1 MENITMKL
9 STIKVIRLLLFIVL
23 LLNSPLHAQDHYA
36 FTPIDCSDGLSG
48 NRVRNIIQLRDG
60 RIAINANEIV
70 SIYDGTS
77 FQYFHYNKSNIIP
90 LNDYVGHHRI
100 YVNEDYLYIKDWY
113 KLMVININEERFE
126 QHLDSLFKSYGVK
139 GALVNFFVDEAG
151 NYWML
156 TDDDVLLYR
165 DYASGKTVEF
175 LKNVSMNGDER
186 DRLLDIAV
194 VNQQVFLFYN
204 SSLMVCYDLE
214 TSRELYREYALDE
227 KQDRSATLLVVP
239 RGKYL
244 YYLMNGRKTEALRF
258 DIELRKWEVILETEY
273 RLNVLSVGKE
283 HDIWITSQAGL
294 WVCDEKLQNK
304 QFIPTLE
311 FVAGKEI
318 KTEVSTVFNDNQGG
332 TWIGTLDRGIC
343 YYHPNR
349 FKFKNVGKVFFPNI
363 DQNGEVSVS
372 CFVEDAHGGILVGT
386 RQGLLRYSLS
396 ESKLSFEAG
405 LPRNLRC
412 NGLTKDSRQRIWLSS
427 VEALFCIQNGK
438 SRSYPV
444 RDVAKVFEAPDKKL
458 YICSY
463 IDGLCLL
470 NPDTG
475 ELKKIEESEG
485 RQINSVS
492 QIRNYKEGMLIGI
505 CNLGLFTYDYKKQVL
520 TAPVFKDKKAWQDF
534 YDLHHYSD
542 LYVDSR
548 NLIWLATQ
556 DGLIV
561 WNPKNEEIRMF
572 YMENGLVNN
581 SIQAISEDRHHV
593 MWITTSYGIS
603 CVNVVQEGGRTEY
616 SFSNFNHSDGVIE
629 REFLERSVY
638 VTKDDVILMGG
649 IDGFNEFRIN
659 KLPSVKQDMKPLF
672 VNFHL
677 FGKKVEM
684 DKAYDGNVLLSEPV
698 SATQKIIL
706 NYDQNFVSFDF
717 SALNYINRSQTHY
730 RYRLTGL
737 DKEWHEIVSPTGT
750 GTASYANLPPGTYD
764 LEVYAANNSKQWG
777 SNCATIQIIVKDP
790 YWKTPLAY
798 FIYCL
803 LIALSIY
810 WALYSYLRMNKRK
823 LQKAQEEE
831 LNQMKFRFFTNIS
844 HEFRT
849 PLTLIITPLESLIKE
864 VGDIALKKRLQSI
877 YRNSKELL
885 NLVNQLLDF
894 RRLEVHGE
902 KLFLVKGNIAEFV
915 SSVKSSF
922 DYLAQEKGI
931 SFEMDDKIAEDLYV
945 SFDREKMQKV
955 LNNLLSNA
963 FKFTS
968 AGGVVTITLDTCK
981 EPDGVQYFRLC
992 VKDTGAGIPR
1002 KNLSHIFERF
1012 YQVKEE
1018 KDKIGS
1024 GIGLHLVKEYVEL
1037 HSGKIEVESEVNKGS
1052 LFTVYLP
1059 VRTDVEVDT
1068 ELPKEE
1074 NTFIGDELNPDAESD
1089 QDLQTDKEYTI
1100 LLVEDNKE
1108 FRHYMFELLSKKYNV
1123 LEAGDGEEGERIAT
1137 TKFPDLII
1145 SDIMMPKVDGLELC
1159 KRIKSNIQVS
1169 HIPVILL
1176 TARSTDESK
1185 LFGYE
1190 SGADEYISKPFNL
1203 DILLLRIQKLINEE
1217 KARQRS
1223 FSQGININPGEVTIT
1238 SIDEQFI
1245 EKVCALIQKN
1255 IDNPEYSVEKLSAD
1269 VGMERT
1275 VLYRKLNAIAGQTP
1289 SDFIRSIRLKHAA
1302 QLLNK
1307 GYQVGEVADM
1317 VGFNTPKYFTKYFK
1331 QAFGVTPS
1339 QYKTN
1344 MTGES

>member
-1 MENITMKL
+1 MKN
-9 STIKVIRLLLFIVL
+9 KNCEIRIGKYLLFIIL
-23 LLNSPLHAQDHYA
+23 LLSSSLHAQDHYA

-100 YVNEDYLYIKDWY
+100 YVNEDYIYIKDWY
-113 KLMVININEERFE
+113 KLMAININEECFE
-126 QHLDSLFKSYGVK
+126 QHLDDLFKSYGVK
-139 GALVNFFVDEAG
+139 GTLVNFFVDESG

-165 DYASGKTVEF
+165 DYAGGKTVEF
-175 LKNVSMNGDER
+175 LKDVSTNGDVR

-194 VNQQVFLFYN
+194 VNRQVFLFYN
-204 SSLMVCYDLE
+204 SSLMACYDLE
-214 TSRELYREYALDE
+214 TSRELYREYALVE

-311 FVAGKEI
+311 FVDGKEI

-349 FKFKNVGKVFFPNI
+349 FKFKNIGKVFFPNI

-372 CFVEDAHGGILVGT
+372 CFVEDTHGEILVGT

-396 ESKLSFEAG
+396 ESKLSVEAG

-444 RDVAKVFEAPDKKL
+444 RDVAKVFEAPDKNL

-475 ELKKIEESEG
+475 ELKKIAESEG

-505 CNLGLFTYDYKKQVL
+505 CNLGLFTYDYKNQVL

-534 YDLHHYSD
+534 YDIHRYSD

-659 KLPSVKQDMKPLF
+659 KLPPVKQDMKPLF
-672 VNFHL
+672 VSFHL

-684 DKAYDGNVLLSEPV
+684 DKAYDGNILLSEPV

-730 RYRLTGL
+730 RYRLKGL

-777 SNCATIQIIVKDP
+777 SSCATIQIIVKDP

-810 WALYSYLRMNKRK
+810 WALSSYLRMNKRK

-864 VGDIALKKRLQSI
+864 VGDMALKKRLQSI

-915 SSVKSSF
+915 SSIKSSF
-922 DYLAQEKGI
+922 DYLAQEKEI
-931 SFEMDDKIAEDLYV
+931 SFEIDDKITEDLYI
-945 SFDREKMQKV
+945 SFDREKIQKV

-963 FKFTS
+963 FKFTP
-968 AGGVVTITLDTCK
+968 AGGRVTITFDTCK
-981 EPDGVQYFRLC
+981 ESDGVQYFRLC
-992 VKDTGAGIPR
+992 VKDTGTGIPR

-1018 KDKIGS
+1018 EDKIGS

-1037 HSGKIEVESEVNKGS
+1037 HSGKIEVRVK
-1052 LFTVYLP
+1052 
-1059 VRTDVEVDT
+1059 
-1068 ELPKEE
+1068 
-1074 NTFIGDELNPDAESD
+1074 
-1089 QDLQTDKEYTI
+1089 
-1100 LLVEDNKE
+1100 
-1108 FRHYMFELLSKKYNV
+1108 
-1123 LEAGDGEEGERIAT
+1123 
-1137 TKFPDLII
+1137 
-1145 SDIMMPKVDGLELC
+1145 
-1159 KRIKSNIQVS
+1159 
-1169 HIPVILL
+1169 
-1176 TARSTDESK
+1176 
-1185 LFGYE
+1185 
-1190 SGADEYISKPFNL
+1190 
-1203 DILLLRIQKLINEE
+1203 
-1217 KARQRS
+1217 
-1223 FSQGININPGEVTIT
+1223 
-1238 SIDEQFI
+1238 
-1245 EKVCALIQKN
+1245 
-1255 IDNPEYSVEKLSAD
+1255 
-1269 VGMERT
+1269 
-1275 VLYRKLNAIAGQTP
+1275 
-1289 SDFIRSIRLKHAA
+1289 
-1302 QLLNK
+1302 
-1307 GYQVGEVADM
+1307 
-1317 VGFNTPKYFTKYFK
+1317 
-1331 QAFGVTPS
+1331 
-1339 QYKTN
+1339 
-1344 MTGES
+1344 

>member
-100 YVNEDYLYIKDWY
+100 YVNEDYIYIKDWY
-113 KLMVININEERFE
+113 KLMAININEERFE

-165 DYASGKTVEF
+165 DYAGGKTVEF

-227 KQDRSATLLVVP
+227 KQDISATLLVVP

-311 FVAGKEI
+311 FVNGKEI

-444 RDVAKVFEAPDKKL
+444 HDVAKVFEAPDKNL

-548 NLIWLATQ
+548 NLVWLATQ

-561 WNPKNEEIRMF
+561 WNQKNEEIRMF

-659 KLPSVKQDMKPLF
+659 KLPPVKQDMKPLF

-777 SNCATIQIIVKDP
+777 SSSATIQIIVKNP

-798 FIYCL
+798 LIYCL

-810 WALYSYLRMNKRK
+810 WALSSYLRMNKRK

-864 VGDIALKKRLQSI
+864 VGDVNLKKKLQLI

-885 NLVNQLLDF
+885 YLVNQLLDF
-894 RRLEVHGE
+894 RRLEMQGE
-902 KLFLVKGNIAEFV
+902 KLFLVKGNIVEFV
-915 SSVKSSF
+915 HSVKSSF
-922 DYLAQEKGI
+922 DNLAQEEKI
-931 SFEMDDKIAEDLYV
+931 FFEIEDKITEELYIN
-945 SFDREKMQKV
+945 FDREKILKV

-963 FKFTS
+963 FKFTHS
-968 AGGVVTITLDTCK
+968 GGMVQVVLDTY
-981 EPDGVQYFRLC
+981 EAPDGILYFRFS
-992 VKDTGAGIPR
+992 VKDTGVGIPR
-1002 KNLSHIFERF
+1002 KELPHIFDRF
-1012 YQVKEE
+1012 YQVKNEE
-1018 KDKIGS
+1018 DKMGS

-1037 HSGKIEVESEVNKGS
+1037 HSGKIEVESEANKGS
-1052 LFTVYLP
+1052 SFNVYLP
-1059 VRTDVEVDT
+1059 IQSGFESGEVAKEDIIQDGQNIDVQSE
-1068 ELPKEE
+1068 K
-1074 NTFIGDELNPDAESD
+1074 
-1089 QDLQTDKEYTI
+1089 DLRANKEYTI

-1108 FRHYMFELLSKKYNV
+1108 FRYYMSELLSKKYNV
-1123 LEAGDGEEGERIAT
+1123 LEAEDGEEGEWIAT

-1145 SDIMMPKVDGLELC
+1145 SDVMMPKVDGLELC

-1217 KARQRS
+1217 KARQKS
-1223 FSQGININPGEVTIT
+1223 FSQGINIDPGEVTIT
-1238 SIDEQFI
+1238 SVDEQFI
-1245 EKVCALIQKN
+1245 GKVCAMIRKN
-1255 IDNPEYSVEKLSAD
+1255 MDNPEYSVEKLSAD

-1339 QYKTN
+1339 QYKVN
-1344 MTGES
+1344 L

>member
-100 YVNEDYLYIKDWY
+100 YVNEDYIYIKDWY
-113 KLMVININEERFE
+113 KLMAININEERFE

-165 DYASGKTVEF
+165 DYAGGKTVEF

-227 KQDRSATLLVVP
+227 KQDISATLLVVP

-311 FVAGKEI
+311 FVDGKEI

-444 RDVAKVFEAPDKKL
+444 RDVAKVFEAPDKNL

-548 NLIWLATQ
+548 NLVWLATQ

-561 WNPKNEEIRMF
+561 WNQKNEEIRMF

-659 KLPSVKQDMKPLF
+659 KLPPVKQDMKPLF

-777 SNCATIQIIVKDP
+777 SSSATIQIIVKNP

-810 WALYSYLRMNKRK
+810 WALSSYLRMNKRK

-864 VGDIALKKRLQSI
+864 VGDVNLKKKLQLI

-885 NLVNQLLDF
+885 YLVNQLLDF
-894 RRLEVHGE
+894 RRLEMQGE
-902 KLFLVKGNIAEFV
+902 KLFLVKGNIVEFV
-915 SSVKSSF
+915 HSVKSSF
-922 DYLAQEKGI
+922 DNLAQEEKI
-931 SFEMDDKIAEDLYV
+931 FFEIEDKITEELYIN
-945 SFDREKMQKV
+945 FDREKILKV

-963 FKFTS
+963 FKFTHS
-968 AGGVVTITLDTCK
+968 GGMVQVVLDTY
-981 EPDGVQYFRLC
+981 EAPDGILYFRFS
-992 VKDTGAGIPR
+992 VKDTGVGIPR
-1002 KNLSHIFERF
+1002 KELPHIFDRF
-1012 YQVKEE
+1012 YQVKNEE
-1018 KDKIGS
+1018 DKMGS

-1037 HSGKIEVESEVNKGS
+1037 HSGKIEVESEANKGS
-1052 LFTVYLP
+1052 SFNVYLP
-1059 VRTDVEVDT
+1059 IQSGFESGEVAKEDIIQDGQNIDVQSE
-1068 ELPKEE
+1068 K
-1074 NTFIGDELNPDAESD
+1074 
-1089 QDLQTDKEYTI
+1089 DLRANKEYTI

-1108 FRHYMFELLSKKYNV
+1108 FRYYMSELLSKKYNV
-1123 LEAGDGEEGERIAT
+1123 LEAEDGEEGEWIAT

-1145 SDIMMPKVDGLELC
+1145 SDVMMPKVDGLELC

-1217 KARQRS
+1217 KARQKS
-1223 FSQGININPGEVTIT
+1223 FSQGINIDPGEVTIT
-1238 SIDEQFI
+1238 SVDEQFI
-1245 EKVCALIQKN
+1245 GKVCAMIRKN
-1255 IDNPEYSVEKLSAD
+1255 MDNPEYSVEKLSAD

-1339 QYKTN
+1339 QYKVN
-1344 MTGES
+1344 L

>member
-100 YVNEDYLYIKDWY
+100 YVNEDYIYIKDWY
-113 KLMVININEERFE
+113 KLMAININEERFE

-165 DYASGKTVEF
+165 DYAGGKTVEF

-227 KQDRSATLLVVP
+227 KQDISATLLVVP

-311 FVAGKEI
+311 FVDGKEI

-444 RDVAKVFEAPDKKL
+444 RDVAKVFEAPDKNL

-548 NLIWLATQ
+548 NLVWLATQ

-561 WNPKNEEIRMF
+561 WNQKNEEIRMF

-659 KLPSVKQDMKPLF
+659 KLPPVKQDMKPLF

-777 SNCATIQIIVKDP
+777 SSSATIQIIVKNP

-810 WALYSYLRMNKRK
+810 WALSSYLRMNKRK

-844 HEFRT
+844 REFRT

-864 VGDIALKKRLQSI
+864 VGDVNLKKKLQLI

-885 NLVNQLLDF
+885 YLVNQLLDF
-894 RRLEVHGE
+894 RRLEMQGE
-902 KLFLVKGNIAEFV
+902 KLFLVKGNIVEFV
-915 SSVKSSF
+915 HSVKSSF
-922 DYLAQEKGI
+922 DNLAQEEKI
-931 SFEMDDKIAEDLYV
+931 FFEIEDKITEELYIN
-945 SFDREKMQKV
+945 FDREKILKV

-963 FKFTS
+963 FKFTHS
-968 AGGVVTITLDTCK
+968 GGMVQVVLDTY
-981 EPDGVQYFRLC
+981 EAPDGILYFRFS
-992 VKDTGAGIPR
+992 VKDTGVGIPR
-1002 KNLSHIFERF
+1002 KELPHIFDRF
-1012 YQVKEE
+1012 YQVKNEE
-1018 KDKIGS
+1018 DKMGS

-1037 HSGKIEVESEVNKGS
+1037 HSGKIEVESEANKGS
-1052 LFTVYLP
+1052 SFNVYLP
-1059 VRTDVEVDT
+1059 IQSGFESGEVAKEDIIQDGQNIDVQSE
-1068 ELPKEE
+1068 K
-1074 NTFIGDELNPDAESD
+1074 
-1089 QDLQTDKEYTI
+1089 DLRANKEYTI

-1108 FRHYMFELLSKKYNV
+1108 FRYYMSELLSKKYNV
-1123 LEAGDGEEGERIAT
+1123 LEAEDGEEGEWIAT

-1145 SDIMMPKVDGLELC
+1145 SDVMMPKVDGLELC

-1217 KARQRS
+1217 KARQKS
-1223 FSQGININPGEVTIT
+1223 FSQGINIDPGEVTIT
-1238 SIDEQFI
+1238 SVDEQFI
-1245 EKVCALIQKN
+1245 GKVCAMIRKN
-1255 IDNPEYSVEKLSAD
+1255 MDNPEYSVEKLSAD

-1339 QYKTN
+1339 QYKAN
-1344 MTGES
+1344 L

>member
-100 YVNEDYLYIKDWY
+100 YVNEDYIYIKDWY
-113 KLMVININEERFE
+113 KLMAININEERFE

-165 DYASGKTVEF
+165 DYAGGKTVEF

-227 KQDRSATLLVVP
+227 KQDISATLLVVP

-311 FVAGKEI
+311 FVDGKEI

-349 FKFKNVGKVFFPNI
+349 FNFKNVGKVFFPNI

-444 RDVAKVFEAPDKKL
+444 RDVAKVFEAPDKNL

-548 NLIWLATQ
+548 NLVWLATQ

-561 WNPKNEEIRMF
+561 WNQKNEEIRMF

-659 KLPSVKQDMKPLF
+659 KLPPVKQDMKPLF

-777 SNCATIQIIVKDP
+777 SSSATIQIIVKNP

-810 WALYSYLRMNKRK
+810 WALSSYLRMNKRK

-864 VGDIALKKRLQSI
+864 VGDVNLKKKLQLI

-885 NLVNQLLDF
+885 YLVNQLLDF
-894 RRLEVHGE
+894 RRLEMQGE
-902 KLFLVKGNIAEFV
+902 KLFLVKGNIVEFV
-915 SSVKSSF
+915 HSVKSSF
-922 DYLAQEKGI
+922 DNLAQEEKI
-931 SFEMDDKIAEDLYV
+931 FFEIEDKITEELYIN
-945 SFDREKMQKV
+945 FDREKILKV

-963 FKFTS
+963 FKFTHS
-968 AGGVVTITLDTCK
+968 GGMVQVVLDTY
-981 EPDGVQYFRLC
+981 EAPDGILYFRFS
-992 VKDTGAGIPR
+992 VKDTGVGIPR
-1002 KNLSHIFERF
+1002 KELPHIFDRF
-1012 YQVKEE
+1012 YQVKNEE
-1018 KDKIGS
+1018 DKMGS

-1037 HSGKIEVESEVNKGS
+1037 HSGKIEVESEANKGS
-1052 LFTVYLP
+1052 SFNVYLP
-1059 VRTDVEVDT
+1059 IQSGFESGEVAKEDIIQDGQNIDVQSE
-1068 ELPKEE
+1068 K
-1074 NTFIGDELNPDAESD
+1074 
-1089 QDLQTDKEYTI
+1089 DLRANKEYTI

-1108 FRHYMFELLSKKYNV
+1108 FRYYMSELLSKKYNV
-1123 LEAGDGEEGERIAT
+1123 LEAEDGEEGEWIAT

-1145 SDIMMPKVDGLELC
+1145 SDVMMPKVDGLELC

-1217 KARQRS
+1217 KARQKS
-1223 FSQGININPGEVTIT
+1223 FSQGINIDPGEVTIT
-1238 SIDEQFI
+1238 SVDEQFI
-1245 EKVCALIQKN
+1245 GKVCAMIRKN
-1255 IDNPEYSVEKLSAD
+1255 MDNPEYSVEKLSAD

-1339 QYKTN
+1339 QYKVN
-1344 MTGES
+1344 L

>member
-100 YVNEDYLYIKDWY
+100 YVNEDYIYIKDWY
-113 KLMVININEERFE
+113 KLMAININEERFE

-165 DYASGKTVEF
+165 DYAGGKTVEF

-227 KQDRSATLLVVP
+227 KQDISATLLVVP

-311 FVAGKEI
+311 FVDGKEI

-444 RDVAKVFEAPDKKL
+444 RDVAKVFEAPDKNL

-548 NLIWLATQ
+548 NLVWLATQ

-561 WNPKNEEIRMF
+561 WNQKNEEIRMF

-659 KLPSVKQDMKPLF
+659 KLPPVKQDMKPLF

-777 SNCATIQIIVKDP
+777 SSSATIQIIVKNP

-810 WALYSYLRMNKRK
+810 WALSSYLRMNKRK

-864 VGDIALKKRLQSI
+864 VGDVNLKKKLQLI

-885 NLVNQLLDF
+885 YLVNQLLDF
-894 RRLEVHGE
+894 RRLEMQGE
-902 KLFLVKGNIAEFV
+902 KLFLVKGNIVEFV
-915 SSVKSSF
+915 HSVKSSF
-922 DYLAQEKGI
+922 DNLAQEEKI
-931 SFEMDDKIAEDLYV
+931 FFEIEDKITEELYIN
-945 SFDREKMQKV
+945 FDREKILKV

-963 FKFTS
+963 FKFTHS
-968 AGGVVTITLDTCK
+968 GGMVQVVLDTY
-981 EPDGVQYFRLC
+981 EAPDGILYFRFS
-992 VKDTGAGIPR
+992 VKDTGVGIPR
-1002 KNLSHIFERF
+1002 KELPHIFDRF
-1012 YQVKEE
+1012 YQVKNEE
-1018 KDKIGS
+1018 DKMGS

-1037 HSGKIEVESEVNKGS
+1037 HSGKIEVESEANKGS
-1052 LFTVYLP
+1052 SFNVYLP
-1059 VRTDVEVDT
+1059 IQSGFESGEVAKEDIIQDGQNIDVQSE
-1068 ELPKEE
+1068 K
-1074 NTFIGDELNPDAESD
+1074 
-1089 QDLQTDKEYTI
+1089 DLRANKEYTI

-1108 FRHYMFELLSKKYNV
+1108 FRYYMSELLSKKYNV
-1123 LEAGDGEEGERIAT
+1123 LELS
-1137 TKFPDLII
+1137 LIHI
-1145 SDIMMPKVDGLELC
+1145 SEPT
-1159 KRIKSNIQVS
+1159 R
-1169 HIPVILL
+1169 H
-1176 TARSTDESK
+1176 
-1185 LFGYE
+1185 
-1190 SGADEYISKPFNL
+1190 
-1203 DILLLRIQKLINEE
+1203 
-1217 KARQRS
+1217 
-1223 FSQGININPGEVTIT
+1223 
-1238 SIDEQFI
+1238 
-1245 EKVCALIQKN
+1245 
-1255 IDNPEYSVEKLSAD
+1255 
-1269 VGMERT
+1269 
-1275 VLYRKLNAIAGQTP
+1275 
-1289 SDFIRSIRLKHAA
+1289 
-1302 QLLNK
+1302 
-1307 GYQVGEVADM
+1307 
-1317 VGFNTPKYFTKYFK
+1317 
-1331 QAFGVTPS
+1331 
-1339 QYKTN
+1339 
-1344 MTGES
+1344 

>member
-100 YVNEDYLYIKDWY
+100 YVNEDYIYIKDWY
-113 KLMVININEERFE
+113 KLMAININEERFE

-165 DYASGKTVEF
+165 DYAGGKTVEF

-227 KQDRSATLLVVP
+227 KQDISATLLVVP

-311 FVAGKEI
+311 FVDGKEI

-444 RDVAKVFEAPDKKL
+444 RDVAKVFEAPDKNL

-548 NLIWLATQ
+548 NLVWLATQ

-561 WNPKNEEIRMF
+561 WNQKNEEIRMF

-659 KLPSVKQDMKPLF
+659 KLPPVKQDMKPLF

-777 SNCATIQIIVKDP
+777 SSSATIQIIVKNP

-810 WALYSYLRMNKRK
+810 WALSSYLRMNKRK

-864 VGDIALKKRLQSI
+864 VGDVNLKKKLQLI

-885 NLVNQLLDF
+885 YLVNQLLDF
-894 RRLEVHGE
+894 RRLEMQGE
-902 KLFLVKGNIAEFV
+902 KLFLVKGNIVEFV
-915 SSVKSSF
+915 HSVKSSF
-922 DYLAQEKGI
+922 DNLAQEEKI
-931 SFEMDDKIAEDLYV
+931 FFEIEDKITEELYIN
-945 SFDREKMQKV
+945 FDREKILKV

-963 FKFTS
+963 FKFTHS
-968 AGGVVTITLDTCK
+968 GGMVQVVLDTY
-981 EPDGVQYFRLC
+981 EAPDGILYFRFS
-992 VKDTGAGIPR
+992 VKDTGVGIPR
-1002 KNLSHIFERF
+1002 KELPHIFDRF
-1012 YQVKEE
+1012 YQVKNEE
-1018 KDKIGS
+1018 DKMGS

-1037 HSGKIEVESEVNKGS
+1037 HSGKIEVESEANKGS
-1052 LFTVYLP
+1052 SFNVYLP
-1059 VRTDVEVDT
+1059 IQSGFESGEVAKEDIIQDGQNIDVQSE
-1068 ELPKEE
+1068 K
-1074 NTFIGDELNPDAESD
+1074 
-1089 QDLQTDKEYTI
+1089 DLRANKEYTI

-1108 FRHYMFELLSKKYNV
+1108 FRYYMSELLSKKYNV
-1123 LEAGDGEEGERIAT
+1123 LEAEDGEEGEWIAT

-1145 SDIMMPKVDGLELC
+1145 SDVMMPKVDGLELC

-1217 KARQRS
+1217 KARQKS
-1223 FSQGININPGEVTIT
+1223 FSQGINIDPGEVTIT
-1238 SIDEQFI
+1238 SVDEQFI
-1245 EKVCALIQKN
+1245 GKVCAMIRKN
-1255 IDNPEYSVEKLSAD
+1255 MDNPEYSVEKLSAD

-1339 QYKTN
+1339 QYKAN
-1344 MTGES
+1344 L

>member
-1 MENITMKL
+1 MKN
-9 STIKVIRLLLFIVL
+9 KNCEIRIGKYLLFIIL
-23 LLNSPLHAQDHYA
+23 LLSSSLHAQDHYA

-100 YVNEDYLYIKDWY
+100 YVNNDYIYIKDWY
-113 KLMVININEERFE
+113 KLMAININEECFE
-126 QHLDSLFKSYGVK
+126 QHLDDLFKSYGVK
-139 GALVNFFVDEAG
+139 GALVNFFVDESG

-165 DYASGKTVEF
+165 DYAGGKTVEF
-175 LKNVSMNGDER
+175 LKDVSTNGDVR

-194 VNQQVFLFYN
+194 VNRQVFLFYN

-214 TSRELYREYALDE
+214 TSRELYREYALVE

-311 FVAGKEI
+311 FVDGKEI

-349 FKFKNVGKVFFPNI
+349 FKFKNIGKVFFPNI
-363 DQNGEVSVS
+363 DQNGEVCVS
-372 CFVEDAHGGILVGT
+372 CFVEDTHGEILVGT

-396 ESKLSFEAG
+396 ESKLSVEAG

-444 RDVAKVFEAPDKKL
+444 RDVAKVFEAPDKNL

-475 ELKKIEESEG
+475 ELKKIAESEG

-505 CNLGLFTYDYKKQVL
+505 CNLGLFTYDYKNQVL

-534 YDLHHYSD
+534 YDIHRYSD

-659 KLPSVKQDMKPLF
+659 KLPPVKQDMKPLF
-672 VNFHL
+672 VSFHL

-684 DKAYDGNVLLSEPV
+684 DKAYDGNILLREPV

-730 RYRLTGL
+730 RYRLKGL

-777 SNCATIQIIVKDP
+777 SSCATIQIIVKDP

-810 WALYSYLRMNKRK
+810 WALSSYLRMNKRK

-864 VGDIALKKRLQSI
+864 VGDMALKKRLQSI

-915 SSVKSSF
+915 SSIKSSF
-922 DYLAQEKGI
+922 DYLAQEKEI
-931 SFEMDDKIAEDLYV
+931 SFEIDDKITEDLYI
-945 SFDREKMQKV
+945 SFDREKIQKV

-963 FKFTS
+963 FKFTP
-968 AGGVVTITLDTCK
+968 AGGRVTITFDTCK
-981 EPDGVQYFRLC
+981 ESDGVQYFRLC
-992 VKDTGAGIPR
+992 VKDTGTGIPR
-1002 KNLSHIFERF
+1002 KNLSHIWHNAPMSHTTSYFL
-1012 YQVKEE
+1012 YEE
-1018 KDKIGS
+1018 
-1024 GIGLHLVKEYVEL
+1024 
-1037 HSGKIEVESEVNKGS
+1037 
-1052 LFTVYLP
+1052 
-1059 VRTDVEVDT
+1059 
-1068 ELPKEE
+1068 
-1074 NTFIGDELNPDAESD
+1074 
-1089 QDLQTDKEYTI
+1089 
-1100 LLVEDNKE
+1100 
-1108 FRHYMFELLSKKYNV
+1108 
-1123 LEAGDGEEGERIAT
+1123 
-1137 TKFPDLII
+1137 
-1145 SDIMMPKVDGLELC
+1145 
-1159 KRIKSNIQVS
+1159 
-1169 HIPVILL
+1169 
-1176 TARSTDESK
+1176 
-1185 LFGYE
+1185 
-1190 SGADEYISKPFNL
+1190 
-1203 DILLLRIQKLINEE
+1203 
-1217 KARQRS
+1217 
-1223 FSQGININPGEVTIT
+1223 
-1238 SIDEQFI
+1238 
-1245 EKVCALIQKN
+1245 
-1255 IDNPEYSVEKLSAD
+1255 
-1269 VGMERT
+1269 
-1275 VLYRKLNAIAGQTP
+1275 
-1289 SDFIRSIRLKHAA
+1289 
-1302 QLLNK
+1302 
-1307 GYQVGEVADM
+1307 
-1317 VGFNTPKYFTKYFK
+1317 
-1331 QAFGVTPS
+1331 
-1339 QYKTN
+1339 
-1344 MTGES
+1344 

>member
-90 LNDYVGHHRI
+90 LNDYAGHHRI
-100 YVNEDYLYIKDWY
+100 YVNEGYIYIKDWY
-113 KLMVININEERFE
+113 KLMAININEERFE
-126 QHLDSLFKSYGVK
+126 QHLDDLFKSYGVK

-165 DYASGKTVEF
+165 DYAGGKTVEF
-175 LKNVSMNGDER
+175 LKNVSMNGDVR

-311 FVAGKEI
+311 FVDGKEI

-444 RDVAKVFEAPDKKL
+444 RDVAKVFEAPDKNL

-659 KLPSVKQDMKPLF
+659 KLPPVKQDMKPLF

-750 GTASYANLPPGTYD
+750 GTASYANLPSGTYD

-885 NLVNQLLDF
+885 DLVNQLLDF

-915 SSVKSSF
+915 SSIKSSF
-922 DYLAQEKGI
+922 DYLAQEKEI
-931 SFEMDDKIAEDLYV
+931 SFEIDDKIAEDLYI
-945 SFDREKMQKV
+945 SFDREKIQKV

-963 FKFTS
+963 FKFTP
-968 AGGVVTITLDTCK
+968 AGGMVTITLDTCK
-981 EPDGVQYFRLC
+981 EPDGVQYFRLS

-1018 KDKIGS
+1018 EDKIGS

-1052 LFTVYLP
+1052 
-1059 VRTDVEVDT
+1059 
-1068 ELPKEE
+1068 
-1074 NTFIGDELNPDAESD
+1074 
-1089 QDLQTDKEYTI
+1089 
-1100 LLVEDNKE
+1100 
-1108 FRHYMFELLSKKYNV
+1108 
-1123 LEAGDGEEGERIAT
+1123 
-1137 TKFPDLII
+1137 
-1145 SDIMMPKVDGLELC
+1145 
-1159 KRIKSNIQVS
+1159 
-1169 HIPVILL
+1169 
-1176 TARSTDESK
+1176 
-1185 LFGYE
+1185 
-1190 SGADEYISKPFNL
+1190 
-1203 DILLLRIQKLINEE
+1203 
-1217 KARQRS
+1217 
-1223 FSQGININPGEVTIT
+1223 
-1238 SIDEQFI
+1238 
-1245 EKVCALIQKN
+1245 
-1255 IDNPEYSVEKLSAD
+1255 
-1269 VGMERT
+1269 
-1275 VLYRKLNAIAGQTP
+1275 YRKRKILSSGMN
-1289 SDFIRSIRLKHAA
+1289 
-1302 QLLNK
+1302 
-1307 GYQVGEVADM
+1307 
-1317 VGFNTPKYFTKYFK
+1317 
-1331 QAFGVTPS
+1331 
-1339 QYKTN
+1339 
-1344 MTGES
+1344 

>member
-100 YVNEDYLYIKDWY
+100 YVNEDYIYIKDWY
-113 KLMVININEERFE
+113 KLMAININEERFE

-165 DYASGKTVEF
+165 DYAGGKTVEF

-227 KQDRSATLLVVP
+227 KQDISATLLVVP

-311 FVAGKEI
+311 FIDGKEI

-444 RDVAKVFEAPDKKL
+444 HDVAKVFEAPDKNL

-548 NLIWLATQ
+548 NLVWLATQ

-561 WNPKNEEIRMF
+561 WNQKNEEIRMF

-659 KLPSVKQDMKPLF
+659 KLPPVKQDMKPLF

-777 SNCATIQIIVKDP
+777 SSSATIQIIVKNP

-810 WALYSYLRMNKRK
+810 WALSSYLRMNKRK

-864 VGDIALKKRLQSI
+864 VGDVNLKKKLQLI

-885 NLVNQLLDF
+885 YLVNQLLDF
-894 RRLEVHGE
+894 RRLEMQGE
-902 KLFLVKGNIAEFV
+902 KLFLVKGNIVEFV
-915 SSVKSSF
+915 HSVKSSF
-922 DYLAQEKGI
+922 DNLAQEEKI
-931 SFEMDDKIAEDLYV
+931 FFEIEDKITEELYIN
-945 SFDREKMQKV
+945 FDREKILKV

-963 FKFTS
+963 FKFTHS
-968 AGGVVTITLDTCK
+968 GGMVQVVLDTY
-981 EPDGVQYFRLC
+981 EAPDGILYFRFS
-992 VKDTGAGIPR
+992 VKDTGVGIPR
-1002 KNLSHIFERF
+1002 KELPHIFDRF
-1012 YQVKEE
+1012 YQVKNEE
-1018 KDKIGS
+1018 DKMGS

-1037 HSGKIEVESEVNKGS
+1037 HSGKIEVESEANKGS
-1052 LFTVYLP
+1052 SFNVYLP
-1059 VRTDVEVDT
+1059 IQSGFESGEVAKEDIIQDGQNIDVQSE
-1068 ELPKEE
+1068 K
-1074 NTFIGDELNPDAESD
+1074 
-1089 QDLQTDKEYTI
+1089 DLRANKEYTI

-1108 FRHYMFELLSKKYNV
+1108 FRYYMSELLSKKYNV
-1123 LEAGDGEEGERIAT
+1123 LEAEDGEEGEWIAT

-1145 SDIMMPKVDGLELC
+1145 SDVMMPKVDGLELC

-1217 KARQRS
+1217 KARQKS
-1223 FSQGININPGEVTIT
+1223 FSQGINIDPGEVTIT
-1238 SIDEQFI
+1238 SVDEQFI
-1245 EKVCALIQKN
+1245 GKVCAMIRKN
-1255 IDNPEYSVEKLSAD
+1255 MDNPEYSVEKLSAD

-1339 QYKTN
+1339 QYKVN
-1344 MTGES
+1344 L